1 MHTVLRFYSTQIYSE
16 MFFLNIIFFMNP
28 KAMKFGGYIQY
39 PKIHDPTKFNFVWR
53 FVRKVIK

>member
-28 KAMKFGGYIQY
+28 KAMKFGGYIQD
-39 PKIHDPTKFNFVWR
+39 KIHDPTKFNFVWR